1 MVKSESSYA
10 SFIPQF
16 GFSRA
21 RGVIPV
27 RGVFMS
33 TGLEISM
40 LSKYSDAELA
50 GDDFAGTGF
59 ELRRDDAVVFDFEG
73 CFRGRIGVAKCPPD
87 RHNFRVSVA
96 RKSRREMCFGLI
108 DYPEQSDFQ

>member
-1 MVKSESSYA
+1 
-10 SFIPQF
+10 
-16 GFSRA
+16 
-21 RGVIPV
+21 
-27 RGVFMS
+27 
-33 TGLEISM
+33 
-40 LSKYSDAELA
+40 
-50 GDDFAGTGF
+50 
-59 ELRRDDAVVFDFEG
+59 VVFDFEG